1 MRKFK
6 IKVGDNVKVIA
17 GSSKGTEGKVVS
29 IIKKREKV
37 VIEGLNLVKKHIKP
51 NSKNPQGGI
60 EEKESPIHI
69 SNVSLIDNNPINK
82 KPKNSKIKS
91 TLKFNTKRF
100 LEDFLLNKRIRKR
113 LSIA

>member
-17 GSSKGTEGKVVS
+17 GSSKGSEGKVVN

-69 SNVSLIDNNPINK
+69 SNVSLINNNSINENPK
-82 KPKNSKIKS
+82 KQKKSKVINSKK
-91 TLKFNTKRF
+91 K
-100 LEDFLLNKRIRKR
+100 
-113 LSIA
+113 A

>member
-6 IKVGDNVKVIA
+6 IKLGDNVKVIA
-17 GSSKGTEGKVVS
+17 GSSKGSEGKVVN

-69 SNVSLIDNNPINK
+69 SNVSLINNNSINENPK
-82 KPKNSKIKS
+82 KQKKSKVINSKK
-91 TLKFNTKRF
+91 K
-100 LEDFLLNKRIRKR
+100 
-113 LSIA
+113 A

>member
-17 GSSKGTEGKVVS
+17 GSSKGSEGKVVN

-37 VIEGLNLVKKHIKP
+37 VIEGLNLVKKHTKP

-69 SNVSLIDNNPINK
+69 SNVSLINNNSINENPK
-82 KPKNSKIKS
+82 KKKKSKVINSKK
-91 TLKFNTKRF
+91 K
-100 LEDFLLNKRIRKR
+100 
-113 LSIA
+113 A

>member
-6 IKVGDNVKVIA
+6 IKVGDYVKVIA
-17 GSSKGTEGKVVS
+17 GSNKGSEGKIVS

-37 VIEGLNLVKKHIKP
+37 IIEGLNLVKKHIKP

-69 SNVSLIDNNPINK
+69 SNVSLLDNNVNK
-82 KPKNSKIKS
+82 EEAKKETKSNTRNSKKKS
-91 TLKFNTKRF
+91 Q
-100 LEDFLLNKRIRKR
+100 
-113 LSIA
+113 

>member
-6 IKVGDNVKVIA
+6 IKVGDYVKIIA
-17 GSSKGTEGKVVS
+17 GSNKGSEGKVVS
-29 IIKKREKV
+29 IVKKREKV

-69 SNVSLIDNNPINK
+69 SNVYIEKNEIKENAKNEKSKGNK
-82 KPKNSKIKS
+82 TIKKVS
-91 TLKFNTKRF
+91 G
-100 LEDFLLNKRIRKR
+100 
-113 LSIA
+113 

>member
-17 GSSKGTEGKVVS
+17 GSSKGSEGKVVS

-69 SNVSLIDNNPINK
+69 SNVYLINNNSINENPK
-82 KPKNSKIKS
+82 KQKKSKVINSKKKAWQQII
-91 TLKFNTKRF
+91 
-100 LEDFLLNKRIRKR
+100 LLG
-113 LSIA
+113 

>member
-6 IKVGDNVKVIA
+6 IKVGDFVKVIA
-17 GSSKGTEGKVVS
+17 GSSKGSEGKVVS

-37 VIEGLNLVKKHIKP
+37 IIEGLNLVKKHIKP

-69 SNVSLIDNNPINK
+69 SNI
-82 KPKNSKIKS
+82 
-91 TLKFNTKRF
+91 
-100 LEDFLLNKRIRKR
+100 FLLNNAENKESAKKEIK
-113 LSIA
+113 SNTENKKKKVSQ

>member
-17 GSSKGTEGKVVS
+17 GSSKGSEGKVVN

-69 SNVSLIDNNPINK
+69 SNVCLINNNSIKENPK
-82 KPKNSKIKS
+82 KQKKSKVLNSKK
-91 TLKFNTKRF
+91 K
-100 LEDFLLNKRIRKR
+100 
-113 LSIA
+113 A

>member
-17 GSSKGTEGKVVS
+17 GSSKGSEGKVVN

-69 SNVSLIDNNPINK
+69 SNVMIISNG
-82 KPKNSKIKS
+82 KPTRIGYKILEDGSKIRVSKKTNDEIES
-91 TLKFNTKRF
+91 
-100 LEDFLLNKRIRKR
+100 
-113 LSIA
+113 

>member
-17 GSSKGTEGKVVS
+17 GSSKGSEGKVVS

-69 SNVSLIDNNPINK
+69 SNVSLIDKNTIIK
-82 KPKNSKIKS
+82 KPRNSKK
-91 TLKFNTKRF
+91 TKALKNKTK
-100 LEDFLLNKRIRKR
+100 
-113 LSIA
+113 A

>member
-17 GSSKGTEGKVVS
+17 GSSKGSEGKVVN

-69 SNVSLIDNNPINK
+69 SNVSLINNNSINENPK
-82 KPKNSKIKS
+82 KQKKSKVIKS
-91 TLKFNTKRF
+91 KK
-100 LEDFLLNKRIRKR
+100 K
-113 LSIA
+113 A

>member
-6 IKVGDNVKVIA
+6 IKVGDYVKVIA
-17 GSSKGTEGKVVS
+17 GSNKGSEGKIVS

-37 VIEGLNLVKKHIKP
+37 IIEGLNLVKKHIKP

-69 SNVSLIDNNPINK
+69 SNVSLLVDNVNK
-82 KPKNSKIKS
+82 EEAKKETKSNTRNSKKKS
-91 TLKFNTKRF
+91 Q
-100 LEDFLLNKRIRKR
+100 
-113 LSIA
+113 